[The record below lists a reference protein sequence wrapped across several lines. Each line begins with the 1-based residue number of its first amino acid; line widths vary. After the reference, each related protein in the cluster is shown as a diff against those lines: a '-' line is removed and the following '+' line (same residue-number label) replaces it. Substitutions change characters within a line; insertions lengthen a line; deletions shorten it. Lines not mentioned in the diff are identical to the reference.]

1 MCIYLTYDINPL
13 IICAFILSQINHT
26 TFTVD
31 PLSTQPK
38 TRIPPTMAPEAGRV
52 AIVTG
57 SSSGMGQ
64 DLARGLVQRGWKVAL
79 ADINENVGLS
89 KELGESAAFFK
100 CDVADYDSQAKTFQ
114 GAWDKW
120 GRIDALC
127 ANAGIVD
134 RR

>member
-1 MCIYLTYDINPL
+1 
-13 IICAFILSQINHT
+13 
-26 TFTVD
+26 
-31 PLSTQPK
+31 
-38 TRIPPTMAPEAGRV
+38 MAPETGRV

-57 SSSGMGQ
+57 ASSGMGQ
-64 DLARGLVQRGWKVAL
+64 VLARELVQRGWKVAL
-79 ADINENVGLS
+79 ADIQENIAFS
-89 KELGESAAFFK
+89 KELGENAVFFK
-100 CDVADYDSQAKTFQ
+100 CDVADYDSQAKMFQ